1 MPPSLLD
8 FPPELFE
15 SIIRLL
21 SLCDLF
27 SLRLCSRTLA
37 TKTTGDHFKS
47 HFRTKHIDITASSL
61 GAFVNATQPGSLG
74 CLIQNLVLVGVV
86 NNTQQLRS
94 ILEPEYSSS
103 EEESDEEVERREE
116 NQAKA
121 QQDLDIL
128 EQRQTEYEQLHE
140 SGTDI
145 SLLSEAFRNIAANG
159 KTGKLLSLSLEVIV
173 YRQDAEQRV
182 HPLSGG
188 SWKFIWQSAAN
199 TFHTTI
205 RALAAS
211 SLPIERLNI
220 FNDQRLQRCSLACHE
235 LGSTDFTDKGLAT
248 SLAALKSLSIS
259 LSDRDIFRSRLD
271 AERYDPVEELD
282 EDLTNEQRDI
292 EAEMTAEVNFIGIA
306 KLLQVGSQ
314 LEEFEM
320 HEYRFSKA
328 LNPNRERQLERL
340 LQHAAEMN
348 TLPRLKRI
356 ELRGLWVRE
365 QDLLT
370 FVRRTGVRKLFMYNI
385 YMSSGTFRSLFD
397 YCTSDVARLE
407 KLYFRGLFEAA
418 DHSMLCFD
426 SPADPTYPPW
436 VLAGAGLI
444 SDTLERTGA
453 EVKQPIIYHFDS
465 GRAVSSP
472 TLAEWHIQRWREYG
486 PPNWGFS

>member
-1 MPPSLLD
+1 MSLRLLD

-21 SLCDLF
+21 GLCDLF

-37 TKTTGDHFKS
+37 TKTTSDYFKS
-47 HFRTKHIDITASSL
+47 YFRTKHIDITASSL
-61 GAFVNATQPGSLG
+61 GAFINATQPGSLG
-74 CLIQNLVLVGVV
+74 CLIQHLVLVGVV
-86 NNTQQLRS
+86 NNTKQLVS
-94 ILEPEYSSS
+94 ILESKYSS
-103 EEESDEEVERREE
+103 EEESDEEAERREE
-116 NQAKA
+116 KQAKA
-121 QQDLDIL
+121 QQDLEIL

-145 SLLSEAFRNIAANG
+145 SLLSEAFRNIAAND
-159 KTGKLLSLSLEVIV
+159 KAGKLLSLSLEVIV

-182 HPLSGG
+182 HPLIGG
-188 SWKFIWQSAAN
+188 SWKFIWQSAAD

-211 SLPIERLNI
+211 SLPIERLYI
-220 FNDQRLQRCSLACHE
+220 FNDQRLQRCSLACDE
-235 LGSTDFTDKGLAT
+235 LGSIDFTDKGLAT
-248 SLAALKSLSIS
+248 SLAALKSLSVS
-259 LSDRDIFRSRLD
+259 LSDRVIFRSRLD
-271 AERYDPVEELD
+271 AERSHDPAEELD
-282 EDLTNEQRDI
+282 DDLPNEQRDI
-292 EAEMTAEVNFIGIA
+292 EDIRAEMTAEVNFIGIA
-306 KLLQVGSQ
+306 KLLQVSSQ

-320 HEYRFSKA
+320 HEYRFSRA
-328 LNPNRERQLERL
+328 LNTNRERQLERL

-370 FVRRTGVRKLFMYNI
+370 FVRRTGVRKLFMYRI

-426 SPADPTYPPW
+426 SPADPTYPPLI
-436 VLAGAGLI
+436 LAGAGLI

-465 GRAVSSP
+465 GPPVSSP
-472 TLAEWHIQRWREYG
+472 TLAEWHVQRWREYG
-486 PPNWGFS
+486 PPN